1 MHACE
6 TIGAVNVIFSDKT
19 GTLTQNKMTVV
30 AEHINVSGVSRN
42 LALNACVN
50 STANISGEGEVI
62 GNPSEGAILKFLV
75 DLIMEGMITK
85 NLES

>member
-85 NLES
+85 T